1 MSVYT
6 EEDMTPWFPGTVAPA
21 YEGVYERR
29 YYEDDA
35 DIDASRFCGEY
46 WRRGRRTAGE
56 ALSELDISGYQ
67 THYDGESF
75 EWRGLARDPNAVL
88 REDLLALRELAL
100 DAAAEALGE
109 VVASDAPGLALD
121 SGEFIPAAELNAQA
135 AVDDEE
141 QLF

>member
-6 EEDMTPWFPGTVAPA
+6 EEDMTPWFPGTVTPA

-29 YYEDDA
+29 YDSDDT
-35 DIDASRFCGEY
+35 DFSRFEGLNWY
-46 WRRGRRTAGE
+46 RGSDTVDQAAVRYAASNYQVDRDN
-56 ALSELDISGYQ
+56 ALD
-67 THYDGESF
+67 F

-88 REDLLALRELAL
+88 REELLALRELAL

-121 SGEFIPAAELNAQA
+121 SGEFIPAVELNALA

-141 QLF
+141 DLF